1 MTTAKEYRILAISKT
16 TVMTTNGN
24 VFDADEE
31 SQNRMTRAIVSMQLA
46 EVNETNW
53 ILANNTSATVTV
65 AELGEAL
72 RLAGQE
78 QTRIWTTYR

>member
-1 MTTAKEYRILAISKT
+1 
-16 TVMTTNGN
+16 
-24 VFDADEE
+24 
-31 SQNRMTRAIVSMQLA
+31 MQLT

-53 ILANNTSATVTV
+53 ILANNTSDTVTV